1 MKEINYLFGK
11 KKAKIVQDTQMF
23 KFSLD
28 SMLLPSFVDHKV
40 QYKRVLDIGTGNAP
54 IPIVLSAKTKA
65 KIDAIEIQRDVYE
78 LAVESIALNKLEN
91 QINLINDDVIDW
103 YKKIETDT
111 YDLILCNP
119 PYFKNSNQNSNEY
132 KTISRHESKLDIE
145 MIMKIAKK
153 ILKNK
158 GRIVVVHRANR
169 LIEIINV
176 MKINNI
182 EPKRIQFIY
191 SKKGLEANS
200 ILIEGMKNGNP
211 DVKIEEPLYVH
222 NKNGEYTVQIKK
234 MLR

>member
-1 MKEINYLFGK
+1 
-11 KKAKIVQDTQMF
+11 
-23 KFSLD
+23 
-28 SMLLPSFVDHKV
+28 
-40 QYKRVLDIGTGNAP
+40 
-54 IPIVLSAKTKA
+54 
-65 KIDAIEIQRDVYE
+65 
-78 LAVESIALNKLEN
+78 
-91 QINLINDDVIDW
+91 
-103 YKKIETDT
+103 
-111 YDLILCNP
+111 
-119 PYFKNSNQNSNEY
+119 
-132 KTISRHESKLDIE
+132 
-145 MIMKIAKK
+145 MKIAKK